1 MDKHD
6 TMSFALI
13 SLFMASAVAIAV
25 TRPPTVQEIPGSIP
39 GRSGRLS
46 EFRCDLIKRSDN
58 TWNPVR
64 KLQETMWA
72 ALGKPLMSNYPLRK
86 AMANH
91 RTTSMPSGS
100 VTLRCHRQDLPSGS
114 ALTTTFSCC
123 PHTFEQIC
131 ILC

>member
-13 SLFMASAVAIAV
+13 SLFMAFAVAIAV

-114 ALTTTFSCC
+114 ALTTTIVC
-123 PHTFEQIC
+123 
-131 ILC
+131 

>member
-1 MDKHD
+1 M
-6 TMSFALI
+6 AI
-13 SLFMASAVAIAV
+13 ASAVATTV
-25 TRPPTVQEIPGSIP
+25 TFPPTVQEIPGSIP
-39 GRSGRLS
+39 GLASRLS
-46 EFRCDLIKRSDN
+46 EFRRDLIKRWDN

-100 VTLRCHRQDLPSGS
+100 VTLRCYRQDLPSGS
-114 ALTTTFSCC
+114 ALTTTNAMISYK
-123 PHTFEQIC
+123 
-131 ILC
+131 L